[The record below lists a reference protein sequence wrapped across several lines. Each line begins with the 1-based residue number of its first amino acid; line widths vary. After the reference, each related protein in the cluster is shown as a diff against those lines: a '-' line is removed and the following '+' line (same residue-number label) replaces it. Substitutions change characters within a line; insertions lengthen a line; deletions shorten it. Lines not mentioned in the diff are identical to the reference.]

1 MTKFGEWIEKNG
13 IKTLVTM
20 IIVCA
25 FFLQIVYISGIKNDI
40 TILQKRITTE
50 FATSN
55 ATQDMRFEL
64 SLQVYSAI
72 LEALENVINSNQF
85 IIDQNRAR
93 EQKVI
98 EDKKTEETKKIK
110 PTYEELK
117 AHTVYVIGCS
127 EKDSEENNLTYPVSK
142 NDQCWSG
149 TGVIVKITDTETFI
163 LTNNH
168 VAGRNQESVKLYV
181 ENKTIPAEVVK
192 YHSYVDLAVI
202 KITSK
207 LKDKVAIPGVASVN
221 IQDPVY
227 VVGNPLGVKN
237 IYSEGVMSGYEGI
250 SMLIQVPC
258 IYGNSGSGTYDKNG
272 NLVGLVYALETY
284 PGFLGIP
291 MARITH
297 SLVVDSISIKTFLE
311 DLKLGK

>member
-25 FFLQIVYISGIKNDI
+25 FFLQIVYLSGIRNDI
-40 TILQKRITTE
+40 SILQKRVTTE
-50 FATSN
+50 FTTSN

-64 SLQVYSAI
+64 SLQIYSTI

-93 EQKVI
+93 EQKII

-117 AHTVYVIGCS
+117 SHTVYVIGCS
-127 EKDSEENNLTYPVSK
+127 EKDSEENNLTYPIS
-142 NDQCWSG
+142 NDSSCWSG
-149 TGVIVKITDTETFI
+149 TGVIVKITDTETYI

-168 VAGRNQESVKLYV
+168 VAAKNMDNPSLYV
-181 ENKTIPAEVVK
+181 ENKSIPAKVVK
-192 YHSYVDLAVI
+192 YHSYVDAAVI
-202 KITSK
+202 KIQGK
-207 LKDKVAIPGVASVN
+207 LKNKTPIPGIATAN

-237 IYSEGVMSGYEGI
+237 VYSEGLIAGYEGI
-250 SMLIQVPC
+250 SILIQMPL
-258 IYGNSGSGTYDKNG
+258 IYGSSGSGVYDKNG
-272 NLVGLVYALETY
+272 NLVGLVYALEMY
-284 PGFLGIP
+284 HGFFGIP
-291 MARITH
+291 EARITH
-297 SLVVDSISIKTFLE
+297 SVIVDSVSIKVFLK
-311 DLKLGK
+311 DLGLLE

>member
-1 MTKFGEWIEKNG
+1 MTKFSEWIERNG

-25 FFLQIVYISGIKNDI
+25 FFLQIVYISGIRNDI
-40 TILQKRITTE
+40 TILQKRVTTE
-50 FATSN
+50 FTLAKE
-55 ATQDMRFEL
+55 TQDMRFEL
-64 SLQVYSAI
+64 SLQIYSTI
-72 LEALENVINSNQF
+72 LEALENIINSNQF

-93 EQKVI
+93 DQKII
-98 EDKKTEETKKIK
+98 EDKKTENEKKIK

-117 AHTVYVIGCS
+117 SHTVYVIGCS
-127 EKDSEENNLTYPVSK
+127 EKDSEETNLTYPVSK

-149 TGVIVKITDTETFI
+149 TGVIVKVTDTETFI

-168 VAGRNQESVKLYV
+168 VAGRNQESVKLYI

-221 IQDPVY
+221 IQDPIY
-227 VVGNPLGVKN
+227 VVGNHLGVKN
-237 IYSEGVMSGYEGI
+237 VYSEGVVAGYEGI
-250 SMLIQVPC
+250 SMLIQIPL
-258 IYGNSGSGTYDKNG
+258 IYGNSGSGAYDKNG
-272 NLVGLVYALETY
+272 NLVGLVYALEIY
-284 PGFLGIP
+284 SGFLGIP
-291 MARITH
+291 TARITH

-311 DLKLGK
+311 DLGLLE

>member
-13 IKTLVTM
+13 IKILVTM

-25 FFLQIVYISGIKNDI
+25 FFLQIVYMSGIKNDI
-40 TILQKRITTE
+40 SILQKRITTE
-50 FATSN
+50 FTTTN
-55 ATQDMRFEL
+55 ATQDMKFEL
-64 SLQVYSAI
+64 SLQIYSTI
-72 LEALENVINSNQF
+72 LETLENILDLNQF

-117 AHTVYVIGCS
+117 AHTVYIIGCS
-127 EKDSEENNLTYPVSK
+127 EKDSEKNNLTYPLATDKS
-142 NDQCWSG
+142 CWSG
-149 TGVIVKITDTETFI
+149 TGVIIKITDTETFI

-168 VAGRNQESVKLYV
+168 VAGKNVKSVKLYV

-192 YHSYVDLAVI
+192 YHNYVDLAVI
-202 KITSK
+202 KITDK

-227 VVGNPLGVKN
+227 VVGNPLSVKN
-237 IYSEGVMSGYEGI
+237 VYSEGVMGGYEGI

-258 IYGNSGSGTYDKNG
+258 IYGSSGSGVWDKDG
-272 NLVGLVYALETY
+272 NLVGLVYALEIY

-291 MARITH
+291 TARITH
-297 SLVVDSISIKTFLE
+297 SLVVDGISIKTFLE
-311 DLKLGK
+311 DLRLGK